1 MMDLESYRKL
11 INSVKVLRTNPDFM
25 VFTRYLNELLDGER
39 TQLETTKPDVIQL
52 GQGKVA
58 MLREVLGL
66 IENVHEAETGL
77 EEVLKQGES
86 E

>member
-39 TQLETTKPDVIQL
+39 LQLETTKPEVIQL

-58 MLREVLGL
+58 MLREVVGL
-66 IENVHEAETGL
+66 IEHIHEAEAGL

>member
-39 TQLETTKPDVIQL
+39 LQLETTKPEVIQL

-58 MLREVLGL
+58 MLREVVGL
-66 IENVHEAETGL
+66 IENIHEAEAGL